1 MLFKKNKYKTVSHS
15 IKVQYKQCANKEKFV
30 QIRKVQMSPKLLRIR
45 STRGA
50 IPHAESDHCQKAKKR
65 CSSTACSKI
74 GFTTGWTV
82 DGEDIKPHSRVAICT
97 SSQVLRLTV
106 LHGEKM
112 YWDARLCSPLKRW
125 HQILRLDSTLIL
137 YRYIATKSSLASN
150 QKFKRSSKC
159 TDKYILCSIYEHIR
173 WVCTSNALD
182 YNCRDCLHKAGG
194 NMQIKT

>member
-1 MLFKKNKYKTVSHS
+1 MC
-15 IKVQYKQCANKEKFV
+15 KQGKICANTQSTNV
-30 QIRKVQMSPKLLRIR
+30 SQIAKDKVHKRSNPARREWSLPKGQEAMFFDRLLKDWLYHRLNCWWWGHKT
-45 STRGA
+45 SL
-50 IPHAESDHCQKAKKR
+50 
-65 CSSTACSKI
+65 
-74 GFTTGWTV
+74 
-82 DGEDIKPHSRVAICT
+82 T
-97 SSQVLRLTV
+97 SSN
-106 LHGEKM
+106 LHLLPSVEVNSVTWEKM